1 MWQHNYEGGNKMK
14 YYKNKKVIIG
24 FLTPALIF
32 MTLFLFYP
40 FVMSIIKSFYD
51 SNGYNDA
58 AFIGLDNYRRLLE
71 DKTIRKAIVNTFE
84 MMAYV
89 LVFQVGIATILAI
102 LVDGITKGQKFYRI
116 VFFFPIVISAT
127 AIGMMFKL
135 FYTYDG
141 GLLNAF
147 VTALGME
154 PRNWITMN
162 NAVQMV
168 SVPIVWQY
176 IGFYFVIILTAIKQI
191 PKDLYESAQID
202 GITGFKKIIFITLPL
217 IRNVLTTCL
226 VLAITGTLK
235 VFDMVLIITKG
246 GPLNSSQVLGLYMY
260 QKAFTDEKF
269 GYGAAIAVLIV
280 AIGLTT
286 SLIVNKIFKSEELTF

>member
-1 MWQHNYEGGNKMK
+1 MK

-202 GITGFKKIIFITLPL
+202 GITGFKKIIYITLPL